1 MVFRASIRYFAPQT
15 ARASTTLR
23 AASTAAAAATAPP
36 VTEPEVLPSMD
47 EMRARA
53 RRAYKDLHRLGRDYP
68 DPDYNFNMRLRRA
81 FEKNSKITDPAKLKQ
96 QLDLAEHIKK
106 EILAM
111 YSIRKYRH
119 LRRAYHP
126 NEAPREF
133 HEDFAL
139 PEDKRV

>member
-1 MVFRASIRYFAPQT
+1 
-15 ARASTTLR
+15 
-23 AASTAAAAATAPP
+23 
-36 VTEPEVLPSMD
+36 
-47 EMRARA
+47 
-53 RRAYKDLHRLGRDYP
+53 
-68 DPDYNFNMRLRRA
+68 MRLRRA
-81 FEKNSKITDPAKLKQ
+81 FEKNAKITDPAKLKQ

-139 PEDKRV
+139 PQDKQA

>member
-1 MVFRASIRYFAPQT
+1 MSLRAALRYFAT
-15 ARASTTLR
+15 RNAGASSLR
-23 AASTAAAAATAPP
+23 AASTAAAAAPTPP
-36 VTEPEVLPSMD
+36 TEAEELPSM
-47 EMRARA
+47 ESMRTKA
-53 RRAYKDLHRLGRDYP
+53 RRVYKELHRLGRDYP
-68 DPDYNFNMRLRRA
+68 DPEYNFNMRLRRA
-81 FEKNSKITDPAKLKQ
+81 FEKNANITDPVKLKQ

-139 PEDKRV
+139 PDDKRA